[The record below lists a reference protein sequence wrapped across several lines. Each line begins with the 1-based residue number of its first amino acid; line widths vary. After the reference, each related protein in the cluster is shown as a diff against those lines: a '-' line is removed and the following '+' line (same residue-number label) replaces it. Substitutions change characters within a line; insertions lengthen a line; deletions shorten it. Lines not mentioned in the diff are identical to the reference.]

1 MNYDLSHL
9 TQDTRRVYGPI
20 QDDEAL
26 LLYALVRCLGA
37 KTVLEAG
44 GQTGYSAR
52 NFLAAGATV
61 YTVDMQPVPVQGER
75 HHVIQADIGGV
86 SMDTI
91 PRLDLVFF
99 DAHAEGPQ
107 FDFLV
112 AATAAGIV
120 GDSTTLVVHDTGLHR
135 EKFVPWAEPH
145 GERWAHQPAERR
157 FVERLTAAG
166 WQPYHVH
173 ADDDTEP
180 RHGLTLLQQPV
191 SLTLLQRPRSLA

>member
-52 NFLAAGATV
+52 NFLAAGATA
-61 YTVDMQPVPVQGER
+61 YTVDTQPVPVQGER
-75 HHVIQADIGGV
+75 HHVIQADIGAGHDLV
-86 SMDTI
+86 S
-91 PRLDLVFF
+91 RLPPLDIVFF

-107 FDFLV
+107 FRFFQLAV
-112 AATAAGIV
+112 VLGVIHH
-120 GDSTTLVVHDTGLHR
+120 GTTIVVHDTCLHR
-135 EKFVPWAEPH
+135 EQFVPWSVPC
-145 GERWAHQPAERR
+145 GDRWAHQPSERQ
-157 FVERLTAAG
+157 FVERLVLG
-166 WQPYHVH
+166 GLQRIHVH
-173 ADDDTEP
+173 ADDDAEP
-180 RHGLTLLQQPV
+180 RHGLTILQW
-191 SLTLLQRPRSLA
+191 PRSLA

>member
-61 YTVDMQPVPVQGER
+61 YTVDTQPVPVQGDR
-75 HHVIQADIGGV
+75 HHVIQADIGYV
-86 SMDTI
+86 NIDQL

-99 DAHAEGPQ
+99 DAHAEEAQ
-107 FDFLV
+107 FRFFQLAVIADV
-112 AATAAGIV
+112 IHDG
-120 GDSTTLVVHDTGLHR
+120 TTVVVHDTGLHSQQ
-135 EKFVPWAEPH
+135 FVPWAVPC
-145 GERWAHQPAERR
+145 GDRWAHQPEERR
-157 FVERLTAAG
+157 FVERLVAAG
-166 WQPYHVH
+166 WQCVHVH
-173 ADDDTEP
+173 SDDDAEP
-180 RHGLTLLQQPV
+180 RHGLTI
-191 SLTLLQRPRSLA
+191 LQRPRSLA